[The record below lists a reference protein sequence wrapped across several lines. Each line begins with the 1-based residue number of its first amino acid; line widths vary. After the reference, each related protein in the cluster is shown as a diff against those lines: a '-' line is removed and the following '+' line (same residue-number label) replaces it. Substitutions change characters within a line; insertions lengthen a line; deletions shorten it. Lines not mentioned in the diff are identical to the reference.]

1 MTIPATTL
9 AQLRDE
15 GPRRFS
21 RWDAAVFDAV
31 VSGPVLALAERLAGQ
46 PDAHSVITG
55 YLNLVQQGVGSGVV
69 KHAVPGATGWS
80 SFLERLV
87 VELMPARLP
96 EIAPERQLRVLVD
109 AWNLG
114 EGLLREPVWVD
125 RYVNACANALPRLD
139 ALEDFLVRT
148 LGPVLTPAPPATWTG
163 TLKVAILDLRPAHDE
178 FLPGKMHLAA
188 PTVLCVEDRRRAG
201 LQVGVFLRRGQK
213 SEPLGIVSGLGEYAE
228 SGRLP
233 GVEIIDGKAKIG
245 GRIAD
250 VPTLRRCHGFTVARA
265 GFIAACA
272 PDSQHLWVI
281 ESE

>member
-1 MTIPATTL
+1 MTIPAPTL
-9 AQLRDE
+9 APIRDE

-31 VSGPVLALAERLAGQ
+31 ATGPASALAERLAGQ
-46 PDAHSVITG
+46 PDANAVLRG

-69 KHAVPGATGWS
+69 KHAVPGAAGWS

-87 VELMPARLP
+87 VELVPVRLP
-96 EIAPERQLRVLVD
+96 EIAPERRLRVLVD

-114 EGLLREPVWVD
+114 EGLLREPAWVD
-125 RYVNACANALPRLD
+125 RYVNACASALPRLD

-148 LGPVLTPAPPATWTG
+148 LGPVLTPAPPAAWTG
-163 TLKVAILDLRPAHDE
+163 ALKVTVLDLRAAHDE
-178 FLPGKMHLAA
+178 FLPGRMHLAA

-213 SEPLGIVSGLGEYAE
+213 SEPLGVVSGLGEYAE
-228 SGRLP
+228 SGNSP
-233 GVEIIDGKAKIG
+233 GVEIIDGKAKVG
-245 GRIAD
+245 GRVAE

-265 GFIAACA
+265 GFVAASA
-272 PDSQHLWVI
+272 PDSQRLWVI